1 MKYEVEKT
9 KKKIVAMIGI
19 IKIFPETRNNL
30 TVDDQKVLL
39 QL

>member
-1 MKYEVEKT
+1 MKYEVEKIQ
-9 KKKIVAMIGI
+9 KIAMIGI